1 MSCCYL
7 YFVLFDFLYLPNRVY
22 LLYKL
27 IIIF

>member
-7 YFVLFDFLYLPNRVY
+7 YFVLFDFLYFSNRVY